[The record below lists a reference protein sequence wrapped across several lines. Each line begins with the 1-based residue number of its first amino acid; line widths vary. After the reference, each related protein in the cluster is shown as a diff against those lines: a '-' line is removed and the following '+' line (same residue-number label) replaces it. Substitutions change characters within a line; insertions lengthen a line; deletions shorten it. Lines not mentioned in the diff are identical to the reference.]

1 MNNRQKAKHF
11 KRLYENEMRLKKP
24 NHVAFQYI
32 DLKNYTTQTV
42 TERWDEV
49 PMYVIEDKLMRNIR
63 EVLKENIKVE
73 HDIYDRNVYSLD
85 IWMEK

>member
-11 KRLYENEMRLKKP
+11 KRLYEMGLPKKP
-24 NHVAFQYI
+24 YPVVYEHV
-32 DLKNYTTQTV
+32 DLQHYKAQTV

-49 PMYVIEDKLMRNIR
+49 PMYVIEDKLVQNIR
-63 EVLKENIKVE
+63 EILKENIKIE

-85 IWMEK
+85 IWTER

>member
-11 KRLYENEMRLKKP
+11 KRLYEMGLPKKP
-24 NHVAFQYI
+24 YPVVFEHI
-32 DLKNYTTQTV
+32 DLKHYKTQTV

-49 PMYVIEDKLMRNIR
+49 PMYIIEDKLVQNIR
-63 EVLKENIKVE
+63 EILKENIKAE

-85 IWMEK
+85 IWMER